1 MELKKKYHTLRML
14 VKGGIITPAY
24 FLKILEIA
32 RTAGNT
38 TISFGSRQDIIF
50 KLPVEL
56 QPQVTAEL
64 DKLKI
69 EYAYKQQEIGT
80 MPQNIVSS
88 FVAAD
93 IQGSTQWLNSG
104 NYIQILDL
112 FEHKHKLRVNI
123 ADPRQTMVPLFYGH
137 INFVASPSKHYWYVY
152 LRLPEAY
159 ELYQLPFLI
168 YSTDIPALAHNIEKL
183 WDTIHTLSAAEIG
196 AEVGAD
202 KALNTKSID
211 TQLEHPK
218 TFSADY
224 EGFGRMYESDKY
236 WAGFYWRNNQYE
248 IRFLEQMCRLS
259 LDTGLA
265 KIAITP
271 WKSFLVKSIEEK
283 HLMKWQTLLGKN
295 GITMRHSAFDLNW
308 HLPLDNKKALKLK
321 NHIVRKFD
329 KQDVCVHGLTFSI
342 MDEPELQ
349 FSSIVIK
356 EHKPSYIPGFMHFLK
371 TYDISYAERF
381 DPNSCIYHYFVEKC
395 TRNELDVVL
404 SDLIRRF
411 HSQILPE
418 KEVPEIRK
426 NEQTNIKTYQCPDCF
441 SVYLQE
447 IGCPEQHIAPGTP
460 FAKLPESYC
469 CPVCET
475 AKSAFV
481 VTDKVFKNVG

>member
-1 MELKKKYHTLRML
+1 MELKRKYHTLRML

-32 RTAGNT
+32 RSAGNG

-56 QPQVTAEL
+56 QQQVTTEL

-69 EYAYKQQEIGT
+69 EYAFKKQQIGS

-93 IQGSTQWLNSG
+93 IQASTQWLNSG

-152 LRLPEAY
+152 LRLPESY
-159 ELYQLPFLI
+159 ELHQLPFLI
-168 YSTDIPALAHNIEKL
+168 YSTDIPALAHMIEKC
-183 WDTIHTLSAAEIG
+183 WDTVQCISPEEFGTKVIM
-196 AEVGAD
+196 D
-202 KALNTKSID
+202 KTLNTKVVD
-211 TQLEHPK
+211 AKLEHPK

-224 EGFGRMYESDKY
+224 EGFGRMYESDKF
-236 WAGFYWRNNQYE
+236 WAGFVWRNNQYN
-248 IRFLEQMCRLS
+248 IGFLEQMCRLS
-259 LDTGLA
+259 METGLA

-271 WKSFLVKSIEEK
+271 WKSFMVKSIEEK

-308 HLPLDNKKALKLK
+308 HLPLDNINALKLK
-321 NHIVRKFD
+321 KHIVRKFD

-356 EHKPSYIPGFMHFLK
+356 EHKPWYIPYFVHFMK
-371 TYDISYAERF
+371 TYDVSYADRF
-381 DPNSCIYHYFVEKC
+381 DPNRCEYHYFDKKC

-404 SDLIRRF
+404 ADLIKRF

-418 KEVPEIRK
+418 KELPETKK
-426 NEQTNIKTYQCPDCF
+426 NELTSTKTYQCPDCF

-447 IGCPEQHIAPGTP
+447 FGCPEQNIAPGTP
-460 FAKLPESYC
+460 FAKLPETYC
-469 CPVCET
+469 CPLCDSPKTV
-475 AKSAFV
+475 FV